1 MHLTFEGA
9 TIKQGITH
17 DITLDLNLE
26 MGGFFMGSLHIGQ
39 KGVFYSTL
47 HKTLEESSKKDFF
60 NHSKLCLIFYKQY
73 FFAFSRQLQKNQS
86 KSYPIADFGLH
97 SWVSVRTK
105 LYRCILE
112 HTQ

>member
-9 TIKQGITH
+9 TIKKGITH

-47 HKTLEESSKKDFF
+47 LYKTLLLEESM
-60 NHSKLCLIFYKQY
+60 
-73 FFAFSRQLQKNQS
+73 
-86 KSYPIADFGLH
+86 
-97 SWVSVRTK
+97 
-105 LYRCILE
+105 
-112 HTQ
+112 